1 MAKQKKQDRSR
12 QQKTGAADRSQ
23 EQAQKNATDAREH
36 MGSPADVA
44 RKGKK
49 PSFGHN

>member
-12 QQKTGAADRSQ
+12 APKPGAERTQ
-23 EQAQKNATDAREH
+23 EQGQKGATDPREP

-49 PSFGHN
+49 PPFGHN

>member
-1 MAKQKKQDRSR
+1 MAKPKKQDRSR
-12 QQKTGAADRSQ
+12 AQKPNAERAQ
-23 EQAQKNATDAREH
+23 EQAQKGTEDAREQ
-36 MGSPADVA
+36 MGSPADMA

>member
-1 MAKQKKQDRSR
+1 MAKQKKQDRNRQKQDTAERAR
-12 QQKTGAADRSQ
+12 QQGEKG
-23 EQAQKNATDAREH
+23 ATDGREQ
-36 MGSPADVA
+36 MASPADVA